1 MIVQGVDTS
10 TLPGQFEGAVA
21 GRTLILDG
29 DGPCYV
35 ASATAKRLD
44 TAMRNFQ
51 QNVLKLM
58 FLTNSEDCRIHL
70 TARDSDKHGRFRVIA
85 AKPYQGQRKGKSK
98 PALLEPLRE
107 AVADNSTWLAEYQV
121 MMHRELEADDG
132 MMQDAYRLKDNGVIC
147 SEDKDL
153 RMTPYPYYEARKGVV
168 QAGEPVGWVS
178 IAHTPAGNPKLIGQ
192 GPLFFWAQM
201 LAGDTAD
208 NISGVL
214 RYNGRLCGVAGAYDA
229 LKDIRA
235 IPEAANVV
243 IDAYRAIDQNVLA
256 EGWLL
261 WLTRWP
267 GDNVHKYI
275 SSLDLSAE
283 NAAFVQ
289 DCLHRRW
296 VNV

>member
-1 MIVQGVDTS
+1 MIVQGVDLS
-10 TLPGQFEGAVA
+10 TLPDQFDGAIA

-44 TAMRNFQ
+44 TALRNFQ

-70 TARDSDKHGRFRVIA
+70 TARDSDKHGRFRVQA
-85 AKPYQGQRKGKSK
+85 AKPYQGQRKGKAK

-107 AVADNSTWLAEYQV
+107 AVAENSNWLPEYQV
-121 MMHRELEADDG
+121 LLHRELEADDG
-132 MMQDAYRLKDNGVIC
+132 MMQDAYRLKDRGVIC

-153 RMTPYPYYEARKGVV
+153 RMTPYPYYEARKGTV
-168 QAGEPVGWVS
+168 QAGEPFGWISV
-178 IAHTPAGNPKLIGQ
+178 AHTPAGTPKLVGQ
-192 GPLFFWAQM
+192 GPVFFWAQM
-201 LAGDTAD
+201 LMGDTAD
-208 NISGVL
+208 NIAGLL
-214 RYNGRLCGVAGAYDA
+214 RLDGKLCGVVGAYGA
-229 LKDIRA
+229 LDGIRDIH
-235 IPEAANVV
+235 EVANYV
-243 IDAYRAIDQNVLA
+243 ISAYRAIDQNVVA

-267 GDNVHKYI
+267 GDNVIKYMQE
-275 SSLDLSAE
+275 LNLSHE
-283 NAAFVQ
+283 NRAFIE
-289 DCLHRRW
+289 DCVRRKW